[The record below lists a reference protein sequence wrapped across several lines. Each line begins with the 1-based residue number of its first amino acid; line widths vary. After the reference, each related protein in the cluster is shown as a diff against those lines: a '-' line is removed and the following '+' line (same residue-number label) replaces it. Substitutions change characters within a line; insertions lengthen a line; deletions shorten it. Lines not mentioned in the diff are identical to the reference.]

1 MKSRCLNQNHRSFP
15 DYGGRGIAVCERWR
29 RSFANF
35 LADVGPRPS
44 ARHSI
49 ERIRNDENYQ
59 PGNVR
64 WAIPVEQQNN
74 RRCTIFVNLK
84 GERLPLAE
92 ACRRLGVNHN
102 TIWMRIDRGMDPDEA
117 IAIPVGE
124 RFQPLR

>member
-74 RRCTIFVNLK
+74 RRCTIFVIAY
-84 GERLPLAE
+84 PLDRMAS
-92 ACRRLGVNHN
+92 RRARTDVGKK
-102 TIWMRIDRGMDPDEA
+102 
-117 IAIPVGE
+117 VGE
-124 RFQPLR
+124 ATPPSFANGDAAATIIRKGAMVLI